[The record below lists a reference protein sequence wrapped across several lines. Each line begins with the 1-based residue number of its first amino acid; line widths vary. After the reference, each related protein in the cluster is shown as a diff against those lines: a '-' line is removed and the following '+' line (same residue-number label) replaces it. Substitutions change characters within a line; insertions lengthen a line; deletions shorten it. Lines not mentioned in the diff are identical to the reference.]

1 LNIRICPFIS
11 LNNMPEIDDIIE
23 RKAASSDATGTI
35 VTAIRLLNKGVTR
48 WALRALMK
56 EVEMRGERKPLMEW
70 ALAKYAGEE
79 QCPTIAHLISPLLE
93 MGLKLATAY
102 LRSDEDAL
110 KRMLSDPA
118 VRKGLITT
126 LRGIALFGVTTPQR
140 LPAPFFIVWNF
151 TNSCNLR
158 CIHCYQNAGKPL
170 PNELTLEEKLKIVK
184 ELDEAGVPAIAL
196 SGGEPTVHRDFWP
209 VLAEISR
216 RGLYSAVATNGLTF
230 SNIEFAERAR
240 RAGLRYVEIS
250 IDAADPAIHDKFRG
264 VKGAWDKA
272 VAGLRNAVKLGF
284 STALAFTIT
293 KVNIGEVDKI
303 IDLAQEIGVS
313 KVIFFNFVP
322 VGRGRE
328 NLEIDLSPEEREEF
342 LRHIYGEMKRRKME
356 IISTAPQYGRV
367 VNQLSEGSDSSPTH
381 FVVASDPITKELT
394 EFIGGCGAGR
404 VYAAIEPEGTLTPC
418 VFLPRPIGN
427 LRIKSFWDIW
437 MDPFM
442 ENFRNRDLLKGFC
455 GQCPYKLICG
465 GCRAR
470 AYNYFGD
477 VLAPDPGCI
486 YNSADW
492 RKLSEDISK
501 VKVKAPMAFK

>member
-1 LNIRICPFIS
+1 
-11 LNNMPEIDDIIE
+11 MPEIDSLVE
-23 RKAASSDATGTI
+23 KKASQVDATGTI
-35 VTAIRLLNKGVTR
+35 ITAIRLLNRGAVR
-48 WALRALMK
+48 WALRALTR
-56 EVEMRGERKPLMEW
+56 EVELNGERKPLMEW
-70 ALAKYAGEE
+70 VLARYAGEK
-79 QCPTIAHLISPLLE
+79 QCPIVAHMIAPFFE
-93 MGLKLATAY
+93 AGMKLATAY
-102 LRSDEDAL
+102 LHSDDEAV
-110 KRMLSDPA
+110 KKMLGDPA
-118 VRKGLITT
+118 VRRGLVTT
-126 LRGIALFGVTTPQR
+126 LRGIALFGVTTPQK

-158 CIHCYQNAGKPL
+158 CIHCYQNAGRPL
-170 PNELTLEEKLKIVK
+170 PNELSLDEKLRVVK

-209 VLAEISR
+209 VLAEIAR
-216 RGLYSAVATNGLTF
+216 RGFYPAIATNGLTL
-230 SNIEFAERAR
+230 SNMEFAEKAR

-250 IDAADPAIHDKFRG
+250 IDAADPRVHDKFRG
-264 VKGAWDKA
+264 VNGAWSKA
-272 VAGLRNAVKLGF
+272 VNGLRNAVKLGF
-284 STALAFTIT
+284 STALAFTVT
-293 KVNIGEVDKI
+293 KVNLDEVDKVI
-303 IDLAQEIGVS
+303 ELAQEIGVS

-342 LRHIYGEMKRRKME
+342 LRHIYGEMKRTKME

-367 VNQLSEGSDSSPTH
+367 VNQLSAGSDVSPTH

-418 VFLPRPIGN
+418 VFLPHPVGN
-427 LRIKSFWDIW
+427 LRSKSFWDIW

-486 YNSADW
+486 YNSSDW
-492 RKLSEDISK
+492 RKLMGDVSK
-501 VKVKAPMAFK
+501 IKVKAPMAIK